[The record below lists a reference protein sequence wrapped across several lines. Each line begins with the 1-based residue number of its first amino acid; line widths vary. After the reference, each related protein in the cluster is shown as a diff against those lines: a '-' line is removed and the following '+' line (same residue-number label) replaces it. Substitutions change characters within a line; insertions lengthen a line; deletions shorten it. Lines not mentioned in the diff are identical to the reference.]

1 VYRERLGERLLDS
14 RLYVVKDSTDDVWLG
29 LVGVEVTLLDRAT
42 ALAVLDTSTAES
54 ILKNAVA
61 SLGQKQRRQYIDAS
75 LKQIA
80 SEICIPPFAPE
91 NRFYEPI
98 CCLSNL
104 AVSPKARRWGVALVL
119 CQQVEDFAQQN
130 GYDLRLKVEEGNVA
144 ARRFYEAKLSY
155 QLVYII
161 PDASAL
167 RIDPTAGPLQE
178 IAADTLVPGKRFLWK
193 HSCDWQQWV
202 AAGLALIRVKIL
214 MNVDWSFTWWIKKIS
229 HQVVSILKQF
239 WRLAQDQ
246 VGSLVGEGGAV
257 PTSMAGSSAECP

>member
-104 AVSPKARRWGVALVL
+104 AVSPKARR
-119 CQQVEDFAQQN
+119 
-130 GYDLRLKVEEGNVA
+130 
-144 ARRFYEAKLSY
+144 
-155 QLVYII
+155 
-161 PDASAL
+161 
-167 RIDPTAGPLQE
+167 
-178 IAADTLVPGKRFLWK
+178 
-193 HSCDWQQWV
+193 
-202 AAGLALIRVKIL
+202 
-214 MNVDWSFTWWIKKIS
+214 
-229 HQVVSILKQF
+229 
-239 WRLAQDQ
+239 
-246 VGSLVGEGGAV
+246 
-257 PTSMAGSSAECP
+257 